1 MANAPHFNVDL
12 KKFYNDPYP
21 TFEKM
26 RNSSPISYVPEF
38 DSILITKREDI
49 YKNEKL
55 IDVFSSVQPNGLMV
69 KLMGQNMMRKDGEQ
83 HTSERRGIFQ
93 TISPKTVQKIWKR
106 EFEKYADY
114 IIEQLKVRKGGNLF
128 RDYGINLSAKALI
141 LVTGL
146 KNMSIREMDS
156 VSQGMIDGIANYN
169 NNLQFQ
175 YESWFG
181 NSPCELTI
189 ETTNKLNL

>member
-106 EFEKYADY
+106 EFEKYG
-114 IIEQLKVRKGGNLF
+114 V
-128 RDYGINLSAKALI
+128 
-141 LVTGL
+141 
-146 KNMSIREMDS
+146 
-156 VSQGMIDGIANYN
+156 
-169 NNLQFQ
+169 
-175 YESWFG
+175 
-181 NSPCELTI
+181 
-189 ETTNKLNL
+189 